1 MMRISIITN
10 EDKTMNLFKTLLIL
24 LLIPTTTELKAQDSS
39 KVQENLKVGNLFE
52 VFNHDSIRVYCSVI
66 GRTMSKEGANFVR
79 VGKRDPIFMNVV
91 NEFKDYDLKGRLIFK
106 GNMQNSNLNGNAAY
120 FHTNGKVKEEGKYKN
135 DLKDG
140 TWKYYHPNGQLSQI
154 VDFDNDMMNIRETY
168 SKSGSPEVINGNG
181 KLKITV
187 ARFNQFSTDEVSGT
201 LKDGRMDGKWKSYTY
216 VFNRIL
222 AIEHYEDG
230 VFIKGEENT
239 LPGQRPYTNNPSI
252 SLFRYYPNESFD
264 LSYGVDGDGSW
275 KYKGSSGLE
284 RMQSIYKL
292 LLKAINDQ
300 YKTPLADQWVTM
312 GFKITADDHIT
323 DINIS
328 SSIHDE
334 KFNKFL
340 HQVFAESTGWESST
354 AFGTKEV
361 STDIVLSL
369 IVRDN
374 KIVLPAVF
382 NVWIPFK
389 TDKIRKELLYQE
401 LLKNQHM
408 FDTP

>member
-1 MMRISIITN
+1 
-10 EDKTMNLFKTLLIL
+10 MNLFKTLLVL
-24 LLIPTTTELKAQDSS
+24 SLIATTTQLQAQDSS
-39 KVQENLKVGNLFE
+39 KVQENFKVGDLFE

-66 GRTMSKEGANFVR
+66 GRITSKENAIFMR

-106 GNMQNSNLNGNAAY
+106 GNMQNSNLNGNAVY
-120 FHTNGKVKEEGKYKN
+120 FHPNGKVKEEGKYKN

-140 TWKYYHPNGQLSQI
+140 TWKYYHPNGQLSQV

-168 SKSGSPEVINGNG
+168 SKNGSPEVINGNG
-181 KLKITV
+181 KLKTTV

-201 LKDGRMDGKWKSYTY
+201 LKDGRMDGKWISHASG
-216 VFNRIL
+216 FNGIL
-222 AIEHYEDG
+222 LTEYYDDGTFINGIE
-230 VFIKGEENT
+230 V
-239 LPGQRPYTNNPSI
+239 QRPYTNDPII

-264 LSYGVDGDGSW
+264 LSYGVNGDASW
-275 KYKGSSGLE
+275 KYKGSSGIE

-292 LLKAINDQ
+292 LLNAINNQ
-300 YKTPLADQWVTM
+300 YKTPLMDQWVSM
-312 GFKITADDHIT
+312 AFKITADNHIT

-340 HQVFAESTGWESST
+340 HQVFAKSTSWESTT
-354 AFGTKEV
+354 DFGIKKVLTD
-361 STDIVLSL
+361 TDIVLSL

-389 TDKIRKELLYQE
+389 TDKVRKELLSEE

-408 FDTP
+408 FDTLK